1 MTFDPGRIKRDL
13 TSNRSMGPPIVE
25 GRRYTL
31 VIDRD
36 WPDASGL
43 PMTAAFKKMFRGGPA
58 VRDPPN
64 PKSWKVAAPPV
75 SSRGALVVSFGRP
88 MDYALL
94 QRMLKVSGP
103 GGEVAGAIGVEQ
115 EESEWRFT
123 PQAPWAAGQYTLIID
138 TSLEDLAG
146 NKIGQPFDI
155 DVFDRVTERITSTA
169 TSLVFE
175 IRSTGRP

>member
-1 MTFDPGRIKRDL
+1 M
-13 TSNRSMGPPIVE
+13 N
-25 GRRYTL
+25 
-31 VIDRD
+31 
-36 WPDASGL
+36 
-43 PMTAAFKKMFRGGPA
+43 
-58 VRDPPN
+58 
-64 PKSWKVAAPPV
+64 
-75 SSRGALVVSFGRP
+75 
-88 MDYALL
+88 YALL